1 MEYIGYL
8 CGGFSLAAN
17 RDESARKLPEQW
29 KEDIFSPEECR
40 QYELYYLP
48 DFVRF
53 SLCPDAGEDLSMRR
67 YSMEVEA
74 AVTLPAELA
83 RSSSDITVRIPRLR
97 FYICPFRTAMFSIQ
111 MEMESGC
118 ENDITAAVALLRNLS
133 RLQSAGL
140 EEFRDKALAP
150 VTEVWRLLSAAAA
163 EGAKEEY
170 IRLVEDG
177 NKFNVFQIART
188 DNAHWQEGGMDKLL
202 FEMATVAPVGSYDSK
217 SLDSPSKAY
226 FKKIL
231 EENSLSVYN
240 NWKCLSLSD
249 TLTILCSDCPQ
260 WLVNNWKD
268 DYFGLIYIW
277 QLFRRSYLF
286 RLTRRFRYER
296 ENVGKLERESVDFE
310 RNCSFH
316 RISYNFL
323 PEEFCTCT
331 SRGLKIEKEKAEL
344 YHMIAQEESNS
355 EKKADNRMNSLLFFM
370 TCLTMASTI
379 YDACCLL
386 QELLPYET
394 TIGSS
399 VTGFRLVASIML
411 TIVLAALLVYR
422 SKVRKS

>member
-8 CGGFSLAAN
+8 CGGFSLASD
-17 RDESARKLPEQW
+17 RDESASKLPSAW
-29 KEDIFSPEECR
+29 KAETFSPEELS
-40 QYELYYLP
+40 QYGLYYLP

-53 SLCPDAGEDLSMRR
+53 CLNPEAGENLSMRR
-67 YSMEVEA
+67 YCLKKDVS
-74 AVTLPAELA
+74 VTLPAELA
-83 RSSSDITVRIPRLR
+83 RCSSDMTVNIPCLRL
-97 FYICPFRTAMFSIQ
+97 YLCPFRIAMFSIQ
-111 MEMESGC
+111 IEMESSR

-133 RLQSAGL
+133 RLKSPGL
-140 EEFRDKALAP
+140 EQFRQEVLAP
-150 VTEVWRLLSAAAA
+150 LSEAWMNLSAAAA
-163 EGAKEEY
+163 EGASEDY
-170 IRLVEDG
+170 LRLVEDG
-177 NKFNVFQIART
+177 NKFNVFQIGCT
-188 DNAHWQEGGMDKLL
+188 DSTRWQKGDTDTLL
-202 FEMATVAPVGSYDSK
+202 FEMATVSPVGSYDAK
-217 SLDSPSKAY
+217 SIDSPSETY
-226 FKKIL
+226 FRKIL

-249 TLTILCSDCPQ
+249 TLTIICADCPQ
-260 WLVNNWKD
+260 WLVENWKD

-277 QLFRRSYLF
+277 QLFRRNYLF

-296 ENVGKLERESVDFE
+296 ENAGKLERESVDFE

-323 PEEFCTCT
+323 PEEFCACT

-379 YDACCLL
+379 YDACCLFL
-386 QELLPYET
+386 ELVPYDT
-394 TIGSS
+394 AIGSR
-399 VTGFRLVASIML
+399 VAGFRLVASIML